1 VSSDRSA
8 QGACV
13 QEGRTWLAW
22 PATLANVAAAYIAT
36 EDTVDAVS
44 QNLLREGHRRRMF
57 RSCSRAARS
66 ASSSKINSVP
76 QILQDRTDYQ
86 GGGKT

>member
-1 VSSDRSA
+1 VEPLGVDHLPGQTQVA
-8 QGACV
+8 IPGHH
-13 QEGRTWLAW
+13 
-22 PATLANVAAAYIAT
+22 PNVAAAYIAT